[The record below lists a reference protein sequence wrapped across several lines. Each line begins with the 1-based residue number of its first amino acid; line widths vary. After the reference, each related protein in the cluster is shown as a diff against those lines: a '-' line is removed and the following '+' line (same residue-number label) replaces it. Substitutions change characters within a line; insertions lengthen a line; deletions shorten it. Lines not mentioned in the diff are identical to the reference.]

1 MSAHDFQKLV
11 AREHQFGNRG
21 HKAIERVDADADR
34 MTGELFAGLG
44 CGFFGLGGYG
54 RDAALIALP
63 GHRLLLRR
71 RLRLRRRRLMPRHA
85 RQLLDQVGVIAGGF
99 LLFRLELGEDRLDAV
114 DGRKNE
120 RHSLGGDRHA
130 VAEFT
135 HQGFGGMRQRFEPGQ
150 SKKSASALDG
160 VDETKNIAE
169 NAAVI
174 RLLLETHKLGVD
186 EIEALAGFR
195 EKVAQ
200 QLVHSRRLVA
210 TGKPPAHAERAFHR
224 QPRTP
229 RAVLARRAAPDRAGL
244 VCCQRV

>member
-1 MSAHDFQKLV
+1 
-11 AREHQFGNRG
+11 
-21 HKAIERVDADADR
+21 
-34 MTGELFAGLG
+34 
-44 CGFFGLGGYG
+44 
-54 RDAALIALP
+54 
-63 GHRLLLRR
+63 
-71 RLRLRRRRLMPRHA
+71 MPRHA

-99 LLFRLELGEDRLDAV
+99 LLFRLEFGENRLDAV

-120 RHSLGGDRHA
+120 RHGLGGDRHA

-135 HQGFGGMRQRFEPGQ
+135 HQGLGGMRQRFEPGQ
-150 SKKSASALDG
+150 AEKAASALDG

-169 NAAVI
+169 DAAVV

-186 EIEALAGFR
+186 EIEALAGFG

-200 QLVHSRRLVA
+200 QLVHSRRLVVA

-224 QPRTP
+224 QPRTT
-229 RAVLARRAAPDRAGL
+229 RAVLARRGTPDRAGL